1 MSDQDGIWRWQNTT
15 MQNLH
20 LYYEDG
26 SSFSLYFTFRKEARI
41 EPTGTPE
48 RRACVHRGPSGRN
61 SRYGRG
67 SPHCSLLCLP
77 AEADVS
83 LSCGNHALGIRP
95 MSCHDSCRPGPSRNP
110 REGDRHRP
118 ALWLRVTEGVLEG
131 LPTRSWD
138 VAERCVAARCQGHA
152 SSPLILE
159 STESRCHRSAR
170 QRSR

>member
-1 MSDQDGIWRWQNTT
+1 

-20 LYYEDG
+20 LYCEDCC
-26 SSFSLYFTFRKEARI
+26 SFSLYLEFRYEVQI
-41 EPTGTPE
+41 EPTGSFE
-48 RRACVHRGPSGRN
+48 RRACVHRGSSGRN
-61 SRYGRG
+61 VRYGRD
-67 SPHCSLLCLP
+67 SPHCSLLCIL

-95 MSCHDSCRPGPSRNP
+95 MSCHDPCRPRSSRNP
-110 REGDRHRP
+110 REDDRHRP
-118 ALWLRVTEGVLEG
+118 ALWLQVTDGVLEG

-138 VAERCVAARCQGHA
+138 VAERCVTARCQGHA

>member
-1 MSDQDGIWRWQNTT
+1 

-20 LYYEDG
+20 LYCEDCR
-26 SSFSLYFTFRKEARI
+26 SFSLYLAFRKEVRI
-41 EPTGTPE
+41 EPTRTPE

-61 SRYGRG
+61 TRYGRG

-77 AEADVS
+77 TKADVS

-95 MSCHDSCRPGPSRNP
+95 MPCHDPCRPRSSRNP
-110 REGDRHRP
+110 REGNRHRP
-118 ALWLRVTEGVLEG
+118 ALWLRVPDGVLEG
-131 LPTRSWD
+131 LPTRPRN
-138 VAERCVAARCQGHA
+138 VAERCATARCQGHA